1 MLCFGLTDF
10 TLLND
15 EVRRYQ
21 IIVDAENEMLN
32 DHEVSGNAVNDANPS
47 ISSTHPDPFG
57 HHRLY
62 SELQSEQYELEEN
75 LRQWRLEQDID

>member
-1 MLCFGLTDF
+1 MLY
-10 TLLND
+10 D

-21 IIVDAENEMLN
+21 IIVDAENENEDM
-32 DHEVSGNAVNDANPS
+32 DYEVSGNTVNDANS
-47 ISSTHPDPFG
+47 NISFSYPDPFD

-75 LRQWRLEQDID
+75 LRQWRLEQEID